1 MAEVGS
7 QNEPD
12 AKRARAK
19 SGVKAALQDFFRHVP
34 KIDPDG
40 RMVILG
46 AAVVAI
52 LLWAI
57 WSPLLVIGAAGVLL
71 AYVGFRDPD
80 RRTFDIP
87 DAAMAPVDGIVHLV
101 DGEDPPPEL
110 KLPAGDYNRIRVSSS
125 PFSVSTW
132 RAPVAGQIHAL
143 NPIKGAVW
151 NLALEPEDE
160 DNNRLYFSVSNPR
173 LPCGAIFLS
182 GGIVPRFVLDVAID
196 ASVVAGARIGQ
207 RLYGGWCDIYVP
219 VGAPIQVVEGQTLVA
234 GETLIAKIG
243 AEPPPPSHLR

>member
-7 QNEPD
+7 QNRPD
-12 AKRARAK
+12 AKRARKVSAT
-19 SGVKAALQDFFRHVP
+19 VQDFFRHVP

-46 AAVVAI
+46 AAIVAI
-52 LLWAI
+52 LLWAF
-57 WSPLLVIGAAGVLL
+57 WSPLLVVGGAGVLL

-87 DAAMAPVDGIVHLV
+87 DAAMAPVDGIVNQI

-110 KLPAGDYNRIRVSSS
+110 KLPQGDYNRIRVSSS
-125 PFSVSTW
+125 PFAVSTW

-143 NPIKGAVW
+143 NQIKGAMW
-151 NLALEPEDE
+151 NIALEPDDD
-160 DNNRLYFSVSNPR
+160 DNNKLYFAVSNPV
-173 LPCGAIFLS
+173 LPCGAIFSS
-182 GGIVPRFVLDVAID
+182 GGIVPRFILDVAID
-196 ASVVAGARIGQ
+196 AHVVAGARIGQ

-219 VGAPIQVVEGQTLVA
+219 VGAAIQVVEGQTLIA
-234 GETLIAKIG
+234 GETLIARLG
-243 AEPPPPSHLR
+243 AAAPPDSHLR

>member
-7 QNEPD
+7 QNIPD
-12 AKRARAK
+12 AKRARK
-19 SGVKAALQDFFRHVP
+19 ESGVKATLHDFFRHAP

-46 AAVVAI
+46 AAIVAI
-52 LLWAI
+52 LLWAL
-57 WSPLLVIGAAGVLL
+57 WAPLFVFGATAVLL
-71 AYVGFRDPD
+71 AYIGFRDPD

-87 DAAMAPVDGIVHLV
+87 DAAMAPVDGLVHLI

-125 PFSVSTW
+125 PFAVSTW
-132 RAPVAGQIHAL
+132 RAPVSGQIHAL
-143 NPIKGAVW
+143 NSIKGAVW

-160 DNNRLYFSVSNPR
+160 DNNKLYFSVSNPR

-182 GGIVPRFVLDVAID
+182 GGVVPRFILDVAID

-207 RLYGGWCDIYVP
+207 RLYGGWCDIYVS
-219 VGAPIQVVEGQTLVA
+219 VNAPIQVVEGQTLIA
-234 GETLIAKIG
+234 GETVIARLG
-243 AEPPPPSHLR
+243 ADAPPVSHLR